1 MPTAYTSNRKIGAL
15 DLATTPLAATNEL
28 VINQNGDILKTPL
41 SAVENKIF
49 DAKTAVTAP
58 TGTEV
63 VVVRQT
69 DNTLRQVA
77 LSNIVP
83 ALNITNAQVSASAGI
98 VDTKLATIATAGKVS
113 NSATT
118 ATSANTNNAIVARD
132 GSGNFSAGTITAT
145 LAGSATGN
153 AATATNLSSNRTFA
167 LTGNV
172 TGSTNS
178 NLSSGVS
185 IATTIPNGTVTSAM
199 ISPGTIV
206 NADISASAAIADT
219 KLATINTAGKVTN
232 NAVQA
237 VSTNTANRIV
247 TRDASGN
254 FAAGTVTAALTGNV
268 TGNVT
273 GNASTATTLA
283 TGRTIA
289 LTGDVTGTTGTF
301 NGSDNVSAATTIA
314 NLAVTTGKIA
324 NLAVTAAKIAANAV
338 TSSELANSAVAT
350 ANIANLAVTTAK
362 IADGNVTTAK
372 IADGNVTTAK
382 IADGNVTT
390 AKIADGNVTT
400 AKIAD
405 GAVTNAKLATGIDAA
420 KLTTG
425 TLPIA
430 RIADGAVTNAKLA
443 TGIDAAK
450 LTTGTLPI
458 ARIADGAVTLAKLVA
473 AVQQALV
480 PAGAVMPFAM
490 NSAPAGWLAANGAA
504 VSRSTYAA
512 LFSAIGTTYGAG
524 NGSTTFTLPDLRG
537 IFVRGSG
544 SQTISGITYN
554 KAFAAKEGDALQG
567 HHHSLSNN
575 FLVWRNTGGSVL
587 GGTGFSNAFNLS
599 LGDPTADG
607 TNGTPRTASETRPAN
622 IAMLYCIKF

>member
-1 MPTAYTSNRKIGAL
+1 MAYTSDKKPGAL
-15 DLATTPLAATNEL
+15 TQATVLGNTDNVVVEQSGDVKRAT
-28 VINQNGDILKTPL
+28 L
-41 SAVENKIF
+41 SQVEAKIF
-49 DAKTAVTAP
+49 DSKTATSTP

-63 VVVRQT
+63 TVIRLT
-69 DNTLRQVA
+69 DGNLRQVA

-83 ALNITNAQVSASAGI
+83 AGNITNAKVSDTAAI
-98 VDTKLATIATAGKVS
+98 ADTKLATISTAGKVL

-268 TGNVT
+268 TGN
-273 GNASTATTLA
+273 ASTATTLA

-301 NGSDNVSAATTIA
+301 NGSANVSAATTIA
-314 NLAVTTGKIA
+314 NNAVTTAKIADLAVTS
-324 NLAVTAAKIAANAV
+324 AKIAANAV

-362 IADGNVTTAK
+362 IADSNVTTAKIADLAVTAAKIASNSVTSSELANSAVATANIANLAVTTAK
-372 IADGNVTTAK
+372 IADGNVT
-382 IADGNVTT
+382 NV
-390 AKIADGNVTT
+390 
-400 AKIAD
+400 
-405 GAVTNAKLATGIDAA
+405 KLASGIDAS

-425 TLPIA
+425 TLPSA
-430 RIADGAVTNAKLA
+430 RIASGAIALSQLSLGSNFPIQVVQAVKSDTQEVSGSGNVWEDI
-443 TGIDAAK
+443 TGLS
-450 LTTGTLPI
+450 LTLTR
-458 ARIADGAVTLAKLVA
+458 RIASNAGSVRVQAVIH
-473 AVQQALV
+473 
-480 PAGAVMPFAM
+480 
-490 NSAPAGWLAANGAA
+490 NSTNN
-504 VSRSTYAA
+504 STYGV
-512 LFSAIGTTYGAG
+512 LF
-524 NGSTTFTLPDLRG
+524 RV
-537 IFVRGSG
+537 VRGSTAIGLAASAG
-544 SQTISGITYN
+544 SRIQATTVSHFPNTSVGMTSSVIDFVDNSPGSTSTVTYKIQARTWSTVKGWINRSNTDSDADNYARAISTLTLT
-554 KAFAAKEGDALQG
+554 EL
-567 HHHSLSNN
+567 
-575 FLVWRNTGGSVL
+575 
-587 GGTGFSNAFNLS
+587 
-599 LGDPTADG
+599 
-607 TNGTPRTASETRPAN
+607 TP
-622 IAMLYCIKF
+622 

>member
-69 DNTLRQVA
+69 DDTLRQVA

-83 ALNITNAQVSASAGI
+83 ALNITDAKISASAAI
-98 VDTKLATIATAGKVS
+98 ADTKLATISTAGKVS

-118 ATSANTNNAIVARD
+118 ATSANTINTIVARD

-172 TGSTNS
+172 TGSTSS

-185 IATTIPNGTVTSAM
+185 IATTIPTGTVTSAM
-199 ISPGTIV
+199 IADGTIV
-206 NADISASAAIADT
+206 NADINESAAIADT

-254 FAAGTVTAALTGNV
+254 FAAGTVTAELA
-268 TGNVT
+268 

-289 LTGDVTGTTGTF
+289 LTGDVTGTTETF
-301 NGSDNVSAATTIA
+301 NGSANVSAATTIA
-314 NLAVTTGKIA
+314 SN
-324 NLAVTAAKIAANAV
+324 
-338 TSSELANSAVAT
+338 
-350 ANIANLAVTTAK
+350 AVTTAK
-362 IADGNVTTAK
+362 IADANVTTAK
-372 IADGNVTTAK
+372 IADSNVTTAK
-382 IADGNVTT
+382 IADSNVTT
-390 AKIADGNVTT
+390 AKIADSNVTT

-405 GAVTNAKLATGIDAA
+405 SNVTNVKIASGVDAA

-443 TGIDAAK
+443 SGIDAAK

-458 ARIADGAVTLAKLVA
+458 ARIADGAVTLAKLVT
-473 AVQQALV
+473 AVQQALL
-480 PAGAVMPFAM
+480 PTGAVQAFAM
-490 NSAPAGWLAANGAA
+490 NSAPAGWLAADGSN
-504 VSRSTYAA
+504 VNRTTYAA
-512 LFSAIGTTYGAG
+512 LFSAIGVTYGVG
-524 NGSTTFTLPDLRG
+524 DGVNTFTLPDLRG
-537 IFVRGSG
+537 YFVRGSG
-544 SQTISGITYN
+544 TNSDGTVSGTFGVKQADDFKAHTHVVGSRVNSTAFGVGIVAASNSATING
-554 KAFAAKEGDALQG
+554 A
-567 HHHSLSNN
+567 NN
-575 FLVWRNTGGSVL
+575 STESTGG
-587 GGTGFSNAFNLS
+587 T
-599 LGDPTADG
+599 
-607 TNGTPRTASETRPAN
+607 ETRPKN